1 MTSTEDIKRFWC
13 WFSTHK
19 LELDTMIDSDSAL
32 WTEALAQ
39 LQAIDS
45 RLWFELSHPDGAP
58 REFILTAAGVKDAF
72 PSVEMTI
79 ANAPVLP
86 DWQFIA
92 LKPAMG
98 FDFVTNYEGVELD
111 PKQMWFLPL
120 KSASRPNDFALRVGV
135 PNLLP
140 EVQRQ
145 ASNGVLVILDT
156 ALGERSAALD
166 IAHVEVRAL
175 PQDPEKVG
183 YVQLPELPR
192 YINWHKRKLGTTEQ

>member
-1 MTSTEDIKRFWC
+1 MV
-13 WFSTHK
+13 
-19 LELDTMIDSDSAL
+19 DSDSAL

-45 RLWFELSHPDGAP
+45 RFWFELSHPDGTP
-58 REFILTAAGVKDAF
+58 REFILTAEGAKDAF
-72 PSVEMTI
+72 PVAEMTT
-79 ANAPVLP
+79 ANAPALP
-86 DWQFIA
+86 DWHFIA

-166 IAHVEVRAL
+166 IAHVEVRLL
-175 PQDPEKVG
+175 PQDPGQVG
-183 YVQLPELPR
+183 YVQLPELPG
-192 YINWHKRKLGTTEQ
+192 YIKWHKRKFGTIHHG